1 MRINRIP
8 AMLKAGALGCAL
20 AVMGTAHAQ
29 SLLPAADGD
38 LAAQRLDTGLRAQ
51 EWTSVH
57 SETAAL
63 NYQRSLLDAPAAKP
77 GFAGSVPRTAPAAGL
92 DRTRF
97 AESRQ
102 YYIDTDGAALGRG
115 IELPLTAPGAVI
127 RVSAAGRASLSLD
140 NVGLRHN
147 GRSVAAEGFTD
158 ASASG
163 LSLRGAG
170 WSVPE
175 NTVAFRLN
183 KRVGAGTLNLI
194 VEGLASDAPVLVH
207 VHEPNSPYVARLE
220 LNRQAFLA
228 GQTLE
233 AALEVRHPGGQMI
246 PRAAGM
252 MLRADEDAIG
262 NMMRPR
268 ASDGVW
274 QITTAAR
281 AAEVPGT
288 LQEVH
293 AHVDTVIDG
302 IRVRRDLSQ
311 AVAIAPA
318 MARLTGDVQIR
329 REAGLNLALG
339 VETALQG
346 RYQLRGTL
354 YATDK
359 RGEMQPVA
367 LAESAAVLDAGS
379 SFLGLQF
386 DLDAA
391 RSAGYGAPFE
401 LRDLSLFDQ
410 GRLLL
415 LERRAV
421 GLRVAE

>member
-1 MRINRIP
+1 MRITEF
-8 AMLKAGALGCAL
+8 MFKAAALGCAL
-20 AVMGTAHAQ
+20 ALVGTVHAQ
-29 SLLPAADGD
+29 SLLPAGEGD
-38 LAAQRLDTGLRAQ
+38 LTATRLDEGLRAQ
-51 EWTSVH
+51 EWTSIH
-57 SETAAL
+57 AESAAL
-63 NYQRSLLDAPAAKP
+63 NYQRSLLNAPLAKP
-77 GFAGSVPRTAPAAGL
+77 GLAAASLQIAAPTPGL
-92 DRTRF
+92 DRTRI

-102 YYIDTDGAALGRG
+102 YYIDTDGAELGRG

-127 RVSAAGRASLSLD
+127 RVSAAGNASLSLD

-147 GRSVAAEGFTD
+147 GRDVRALGFTE
-158 ASASG
+158 ASATG
-163 LSLRGAG
+163 ASLRGAG

-175 NTVAFRLN
+175 NTIAFRLD
-183 KRVGAGTLNLI
+183 KRVGAGTL
-194 VEGLASDAPVLVH
+194 GLVVDGLRSDQPVLVH
-207 VHEPNSPYVARLE
+207 VFEPDSPYVARLE

-233 AALEVRHPGGQMI
+233 AALVVHHPGGQII

-252 MLRADEDAIG
+252 MLRGDEDAIG
-262 NMMRPR
+262 NSMRPR
-268 ASDGVW
+268 AADGVW
-274 QITTAAR
+274 EITTAAR

-288 LQEVH
+288 LHEVQT
-293 AHVDTVIDG
+293 HVDTVING

-318 MARLTGDVQIR
+318 MARLTGDVEIR

-354 YATDK
+354 YASDK
-359 RGEMQPVA
+359 RGQLQPVA
-367 LAESAAVLDAGS
+367 LAESAAVLEAGRGH
-379 SFLGLQF
+379 LGLQF

-391 RSAGYGAPFE
+391 RNAGYGAPFE

-415 LERRAV
+415 LEQRAV
-421 GLRVAE
+421 GLSVAD